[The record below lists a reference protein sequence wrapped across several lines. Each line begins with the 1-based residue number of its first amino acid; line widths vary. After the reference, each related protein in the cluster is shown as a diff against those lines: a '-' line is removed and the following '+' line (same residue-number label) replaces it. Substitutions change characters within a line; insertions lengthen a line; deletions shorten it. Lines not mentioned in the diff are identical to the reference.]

1 MKTKKAMKKITHIG
15 MAALVAMGMLGTSCN
30 KAESPEIETPET
42 QKENIV
48 TLTTTVGF
56 AADGT
61 KALTSTGVKTFAV
74 GETMAIYYW
83 KNKGNDHEK
92 AVSAPLTAGDITNG
106 GKSATFTFTLDNP
119 YKDMSVV
126 YTYPAAMANADFTPN
141 YDALYNNQD
150 GTLATLA
157 SNFDFCT
164 GSRPWSGENLPSLTL
179 ENQLAILAI
188 NLNNSTGASDITGD
202 ITGMTISDGTNT
214 YAVSRSA
221 AAGPIYVAIRP
232 TSDATITVTATD
244 GTKNYTKTLTG
255 KTYAKGNGYP
265 VGWRMTQ
272 EVAEPV
278 AVDLGLSVK
287 WANMNV
293 GASSESDFGK
303 YFAWGETTGY
313 DSSDGHSFAWANY
326 SLCSGSQTTMTKYC
340 NKEGYGTVDNKT
352 TLEAADDAATAN
364 WGSPW
369 RMPTKAEMQELADT
383 KSNTADYTWELTTV
397 DGHKGYRITRNS
409 TGANIFLPASGN
421 YGSSLYDQNYYGYY
435 WSSSLDEESGSN
447 PSNSYYLGTNNS
459 NAGVYGWNSRY
470 LGLSVRPV
478 LGDAAPAGPTAYTL
492 AESTVGMIVGSDGKA
507 YAAADKDNLPMGV
520 TVAGLVAYK
529 NGNNG
534 LAIALTDETSK
545 MDWYEA
551 MGNSGA
557 KAHTP
562 AVTGQTWKLPSKDD
576 IVKMLHCYDDYWGD
590 LNGAIVNVGGTGLL
604 DGPETYYWLSDESDE
619 DEDEARYMRDL
630 TPEEPTTA
638 PKDRTYLVRSVIAF

>member
-119 YKDMSVV
+119 YKDMSVSYV
-126 YTYPAAMANADFTPN
+126 YPAAMANADFTPN

-157 SNFDFCT
+157 SDFDFCT
-164 GSRPWSGENLPSLTL
+164 RSGAWSGENLPSLTL

-244 GTKNYTKTLTG
+244 GTKNYTKTLTS
-255 KTYAKGNGYP
+255 KTYEAGNGYP
-265 VGWRMTQ
+265 VSWRMA
-272 EVAEPV
+272 EAEPLLLTTIT
-278 AVDLGLSVK
+278 AT
-287 WANMNV
+287 
-293 GASSESDFGK
+293 GK
-303 YFAWGETTGY
+303 EQ
-313 DSSDGHSFAWANY
+313 ANY
-326 SLCSGSQTTMTKYC
+326 S
-340 NKEGYGTVDNKT
+340 
-352 TLEAADDAATAN
+352 TAN
-364 WGSPW
+364 VATVSF
-369 RMPTKAEMQELADT
+369 
-383 KSNTADYTWELTTV
+383 SYTA
-397 DGHKGYRITRNS
+397 
-409 TGANIFLPASGN
+409 
-421 YGSSLYDQNYYGYY
+421 YGSSAYSDNWGWWGYGWTATVTAAEGYTITKCIFYDDADRTATDSEAPFVVETTEEDKTPKVNGTPILAYTSKGIKKIEVYGY
-435 WSSSLDEESGSN
+435 
-447 PSNSYYLGTNNS
+447 
-459 NAGVYGWNSRY
+459 VK
-470 LGLSVRPV
+470 
-478 LGDAAPAGPTAYTL
+478 PTA
-492 AESTVGMIVGSDGKA
+492 
-507 YAAADKDNLPMGV
+507 
-520 TVAGLVAYK
+520 
-529 NGNNG
+529 
-534 LAIALTDETSK
+534 
-545 MDWYEA
+545 
-551 MGNSGA
+551 
-557 KAHTP
+557 
-562 AVTGQTWKLPSKDD
+562 
-576 IVKMLHCYDDYWGD
+576 
-590 LNGAIVNVGGTGLL
+590 
-604 DGPETYYWLSDESDE
+604 
-619 DEDEARYMRDL
+619 
-630 TPEEPTTA
+630 
-638 PKDRTYLVRSVIAF
+638 

>member
-30 KAESPEIETPET
+30 KAESPEIEAPET

-56 AADGT
+56 AADDT

-119 YKDMSVV
+119 YKDMSVSYV
-126 YTYPAAMANADFTPN
+126 YPAAMANADFTPN

-157 SNFDFCT
+157 SDFDFCT
-164 GSRPWSGENLPSLTL
+164 RSGAWSGENLPSLTL

-244 GTKNYTKTLTG
+244 DTKNYTKTLTG

-265 VGWRMTQ
+265 VSWRM
-272 EVAEPV
+272 AE
-278 AVDLGLSVK
+278 
-287 WANMNV
+287 
-293 GASSESDFGK
+293 
-303 YFAWGETTGY
+303 
-313 DSSDGHSFAWANY
+313 
-326 SLCSGSQTTMTKYC
+326 
-340 NKEGYGTVDNKT
+340 
-352 TLEAADDAATAN
+352 
-364 WGSPW
+364 
-369 RMPTKAEMQELADT
+369 
-383 KSNTADYTWELTTV
+383 
-397 DGHKGYRITRNS
+397 
-409 TGANIFLPASGN
+409 
-421 YGSSLYDQNYYGYY
+421 
-435 WSSSLDEESGSN
+435 
-447 PSNSYYLGTNNS
+447 
-459 NAGVYGWNSRY
+459 
-470 LGLSVRPV
+470 
-478 LGDAAPAGPTAYTL
+478 AGPTAYTL

-507 YAAADKDNLPMGV
+507 YAAADKDNLPSGV
-520 TVAGLVAYK
+520 TAVAMVAYK
-529 NGNNG
+529 SGSNG
-534 LAIALTDETSK
+534 LAIQLNDSPEK
-545 MDWYEA
+545 MNWA
-551 MGNSGA
+551 QA
-557 KAHTP
+557 KANAEELT
-562 AVTGQTWKLPSKDD
+562 AVPGGTWRLPSKDD
-576 IVKMLHCYDDYWGD
+576 WQNMFVGCAVSGDATVPDANNEMDPIAGFKAKIAATGITWKSSNYWSSTEGSSP
-590 LNGAIVNVGGTGLL
+590 LAL
-604 DGPETYYWLSDESDE
+604 
-619 DEDEARYMRDL
+619 
-630 TPEEPTTA
+630 
-638 PKDRTYLVRSVIAF
+638 LVRVKLDDGDALAAFSQSPIFLQMAVLGCLAF